1 MTKKKVMKSQPKILI
16 VDDDND
22 ILTTYKDYFN
32 KHGFTVDTAHYGDQG
47 LEKLR
52 DREFLVAL
60 VDFKMPKMN
69 GIEMI
74 KIAKHEEI
82 DTKMVILS
90 GEGEGERN
98 DAIAAVNLGVSA
110 WFEKSSDIN
119 EDLLNTVKKLS
130 DLMSFDEIDRL
141 ISFLPEQN

>member
-1 MTKKKVMKSQPKILI
+1 MTKKKVMKYQQKILI

-32 KHGFTVDTAHYGDQG
+32 KHGFTVDIAHYGDMG